1 MNKEKIIVL
10 DFYNN
15 TLDVYPITQE
25 MINKSTNKILEE
37 LGFDFNNVQ
46 CHFVADDFIITIH

>member
-25 MINKSTNKILEE
+25 MINKSISKILEE
-37 LGFDFNNVQ
+37 LGFDLNNVH